1 MSALLDSREC
11 HLLIGRVE
19 VLRSGRNPNLDR
31 VYGITLRCIPLAMDD
46 AAAGRH
52 RLDFVGPQNVALT
65 CTVSVPQAAIE
76 HVSDDLHVPVS
87 VWSESF
93 AWSDTIII
101 QNPQHAKI
109 RIGGIVIVAKRER
122 IKSLEP
128 VAICFS
134 PILTMTNGDHFQASL
149 SAAKLSPHDPGPFD
163 QCPQLHLGDHARQRF
178 HAAIR
183 AQVDARSEEHTSE
196 LQSPD

>member
-11 HLLIGRVE
+11 DLLIGRLE
-19 VLRSGRNPNLDR
+19 VLGSRRNPNLDR
-31 VYGITLRCIPLAMDD
+31 VYGIALRCIPLAMDD

-65 CTVSVPQAAIE
+65 CTVSVLQAAFE
-76 HVSDDLHVPVS
+76 HVSDDLHVAVS

-101 QNPQHAKI
+101 QNPQHTKI
-109 RIGGIVIVAKRER
+109 RIGRIVIIAKGER

-128 VAICFS
+128 AAICLS
-134 PILTMTNGDHFQASL
+134 PILTVTNGDHFPASPYL
-149 SAAKLSPHDPGPFD
+149 LPSSFRTILAPSTSAFSFILATMRGSGFM
-163 QCPQLHLGDHARQRF
+163 PQSLLK
-178 HAAIR
+178 
-183 AQVDARSEEHTSE
+183 
-196 LQSPD
+196 

>member
-11 HLLIGRVE
+11 HLLIGRLE

-65 CTVSVPQAAIE
+65 CTVFVPQAAFE
-76 HVSDDLHVPVS
+76 HVSDDLHVAVS

-101 QNPQHAKI
+101 ENPQHAKI
-109 RIGGIVIVAKRER
+109 RIGRIVVIAKRER

-128 VAICFS
+128 PAICLS
-134 PILTMTNGDHFQASL
+134 PILALTNCDHFPASPYL
-149 SAAKLSPHDPGPFD
+149 LPSSLRTILAPSTSAFSFILA
-163 QCPQLHLGDHARQRF
+163 
-178 HAAIR
+178 
-183 AQVDARSEEHTSE
+183 TM
-196 LQSPD
+196 